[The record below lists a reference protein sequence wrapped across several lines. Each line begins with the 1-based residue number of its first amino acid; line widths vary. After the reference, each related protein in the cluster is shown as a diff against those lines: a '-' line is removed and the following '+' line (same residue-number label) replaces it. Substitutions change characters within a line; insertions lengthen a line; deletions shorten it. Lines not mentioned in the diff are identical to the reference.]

1 MEEFED
7 EKWIPLC
14 DGLMKK
20 ILIKGR
26 RGQRPHFWDEI
37 EATHRVQV
45 PDSEE
50 QLVKLRVGAADNAVR
65 RFVEIACSLMDVDET
80 SLIRC
85 PDNSIH
91 QIHLIGI
98 KSDGPVRT
106 WSVDRVLD
114 ASQRLREEAATLYR
128 QNRSDDAFHLYA
140 SALKVLIPV
149 EVRLLATTA
158 AAAAAAATAGAA
170 GAVEQQTTDA
180 PPEVAR
186 VSRFAASL
194 YGNVA
199 ACHLL
204 SGRFD
209 DARAVCDESL
219 ARDAT
224 DVRVVYRKARA
235 LMGLADYEQCRRVC
249 HLGLAL
255 EPGNAALRRLHEAA
269 RVHGLSQQQPLVRG
283 LRRFFGAS

>member
-1 MEEFED
+1 M
-7 EKWIPLC
+7 
-14 DGLMKK
+14 
-20 ILIKGR
+20 
-26 RGQRPHFWDEI
+26 
-37 EATHRVQV
+37 
-45 PDSEE
+45 
-50 QLVKLRVGAADNAVR
+50 
-65 RFVEIACSLMDVDET
+65 VDESFVLPT
-80 SLIRC
+80 IFSTLPIMLSLSLSL
-85 PDNSIH
+85 SIY
-91 QIHLIGI
+91 L
-98 KSDGPVRT
+98 S
-106 WSVDRVLD
+106 
-114 ASQRLREEAATLYR
+114 
-128 QNRSDDAFHLYA
+128 
-140 SALKVLIPV
+140 
-149 EVRLLATTA
+149 
-158 AAAAAAATAGAA
+158 
-170 GAVEQQTTDA
+170 
-180 PPEVAR
+180 EVAR